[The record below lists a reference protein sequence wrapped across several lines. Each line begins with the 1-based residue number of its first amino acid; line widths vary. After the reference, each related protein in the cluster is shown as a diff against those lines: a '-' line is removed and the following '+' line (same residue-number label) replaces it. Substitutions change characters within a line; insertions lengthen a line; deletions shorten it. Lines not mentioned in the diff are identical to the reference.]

1 MLRLVLLASL
11 ALAAASVATPGTA
24 RADGPSPQLSFLARF
39 TIDLTTTTLVVEDE
53 LLIRAPNAATE
64 APATSTPTSSLA
76 LPAKSRDVIALLGA
90 GLDLS
95 AADADETTPVLL
107 QFKPTFARRGGV
119 LRCTFR
125 F

>member
-1 MLRLVLLASL
+1 MLRLVLVASL
-11 ALAAASVATPGTA
+11 TLAAALVAEPATA

-39 TIDLTTTTLVVEDE
+39 TIDLTRTVVVEDE
-53 LLIRAPNAATE
+53 LLVRMPETTE
-64 APATSTPTSSLA
+64 EPASSSSSLS
-76 LPAKSRDVIALLGA
+76 LPGESGDVIALLGA

-95 AADADETTPVLL
+95 AEDTDEPTPVLL